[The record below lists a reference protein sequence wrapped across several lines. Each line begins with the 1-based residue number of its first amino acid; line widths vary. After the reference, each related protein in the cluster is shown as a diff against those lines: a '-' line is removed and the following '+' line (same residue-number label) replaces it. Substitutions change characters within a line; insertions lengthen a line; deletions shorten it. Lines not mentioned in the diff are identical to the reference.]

1 MSEEFVK
8 ATIQIPI
15 AVGKPN
21 RNGTVFTKEAV
32 ENAVS
37 NIPVNM
43 PIIYRDNKSEYDNKV
58 IGATIGKSHVVTWDS
73 ENQVYKLTVDGVVFY
88 GGAAIIVNEITD
100 GKISDFSIVS
110 IGLTT

>member
-1 MSEEFVK
+1 MNEEFVK
-8 ATIQIPI
+8 VTIQIPI

-73 ENQVYKLTVDGVVFY
+73 ENQVCKMTVDGVVFNS
-88 GGAAIIVNEITD
+88 GVDMVVNKIEDDKITD
-100 GKISDFSIVS
+100 FRITG
-110 IGLTT
+110 IGLTI